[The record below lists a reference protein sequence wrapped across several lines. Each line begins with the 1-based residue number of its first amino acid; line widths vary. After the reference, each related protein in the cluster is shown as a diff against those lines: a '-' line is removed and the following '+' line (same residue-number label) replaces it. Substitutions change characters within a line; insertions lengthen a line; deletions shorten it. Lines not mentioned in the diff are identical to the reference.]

1 MKKLLKQALLLI
13 GGCAFS
19 IAVASLVACNE
30 KIATDNSTGNK
41 PTQSSSNGSSSTDS
55 STENLKTESLGLEY
69 ILNEDNNS
77 YSVVSIGTCQDTD
90 IVIPSKYEDKPVT
103 VIWANAF
110 NGYTS
115 LKSITIPESVTSI
128 GGDAFY
134 DTAYYNNEEN
144 WENDVLYIGT
154 HLIRAK
160 TSINGTYTIK
170 DGTKCI
176 ASSAFYECKNLTSI
190 TMPESVTTV
199 GSEVFYEC
207 DNLTSI
213 TMPESVTT
221 MGSMVF
227 WKCKKLT
234 NVVLSSNLTSIE
246 SWTFY
251 QCNTLLNIIIPDSV
265 TLIGSSAFE
274 YCKKLE
280 TVQIGNGVVIIG
292 SKAFAEC
299 NSLTSIEI
307 PNSVETIGD
316 EVFWNCYNLER
327 INIGSGVTSISRE
340 AFYNCIALKSVY
352 IIDIAAWCN
361 ITFSQTSANPL
372 GKAENFYLNNELIT
386 QLVIPET
393 VTMIN
398 AYAFLYCQTITS
410 VIIPS
415 SVKFID
421 HGAFYCPNVTSV
433 YYEGTTEDWEKM
445 KVGIMNQPLMNATR
459 YYYSDTEPTLNDDG
473 TAYED
478 NYWHYIDGI
487 PSIWKL

>member
-13 GGCAFS
+13 GVCAFS

-55 STENLKTESLGLEY
+55 STANKPTQSSSDGSSSTDSSMENLKTESLGLEY
-69 ILNEDNNS
+69 VLNKDNNS
-77 YSVVSIGTCQDTD
+77 YSVVSVGTCQDTD

-128 GGDAFY
+128 GEDAFY

-144 WENDVLYIGT
+144 WENGVLYIGT

-176 ASSAFYECKNLTSI
+176 ASSAFYEC
-190 TMPESVTTV
+190 
-199 GSEVFYEC
+199 
-207 DNLTSI
+207 DNLKSI

-221 MGSMVF
+221 MGSGVF
-227 WKCKKLT
+227 WKCKKLE

-251 QCNTLLNIIIPDSV
+251 QCDILSNIIIPDSV
-265 TLIGSSAFE
+265 TLIGTSAFE
-274 YCKKLE
+274 SCKKLE
-280 TVQIGNGVVIIG
+280 TVQIGNSVTTIG
-292 SKAFAEC
+292 GKAFREC
-299 NSLTSIEI
+299 NSLISIEI
-307 PNSVETIGD
+307 PNSVESIGS
-316 EVFWNCYNLER
+316 EAFWNCYNLAR
-327 INIGSGVTSISRE
+327 IDIGSGLRSIVGE
-340 AFYNCIALKSVY
+340 VFYNCIALKGVY
-352 IIDIAAWCN
+352 ITDIVAWCN
-361 ITFSQTSANPL
+361 ISFRGSSCNPL
-372 GKAENFYLNNELIT
+372 SCTTNLYLNNELIT
-386 QLVIPET
+386 QLIIPET

-398 AYAFLYCQTITS
+398 AYVFFNCRTITS

-415 SVKFID
+415 SVKFIEHD
-421 HGAFYCPNVTSV
+421 AFLHCSNLTSV

-445 KVGIMNQPLMNATR
+445 EVGIMNQPLMNATR

>member
-69 ILNEDNNS
+69 VLNKDNNS
-77 YSVVSIGTCQDTD
+77 YSVASVGACQDTD

-115 LKSITIPESVTSI
+115 LTSITIPESVTSI
-128 GGDAFY
+128 GEDAFY

-176 ASSAFYECKNLTSI
+176 ASSAFYEC
-190 TMPESVTTV
+190 
-199 GSEVFYEC
+199 
-207 DNLTSI
+207 DNLKSI

-221 MGSMVF
+221 MGSGVF
-227 WKCKKLT
+227 WKCKKLE

-251 QCNTLLNIIIPDSV
+251 QCDILSNIIIPDSV

-280 TVQIGNGVVIIG
+280 TVQIGNGVATIE
-292 SKAFAEC
+292 SKAFCEC

-307 PNSVETIGD
+307 PNSVESIGS
-316 EVFWNCYNLER
+316 EAFWNCYNLAR
-327 INIGSGVTSISRE
+327 IDIGSGLRSIVGQV
-340 AFYNCIALKSVY
+340 FYNCIALKGVY
-352 IIDIAAWCN
+352 ITDIAAWCN
-361 ITFSQTSANPL
+361 ISFRGSICNPL
-372 GKAENFYLNNELIT
+372 SCTTNLYLNNELIT
-386 QLVIPET
+386 QLIIPET

-398 AYAFLYCQTITS
+398 TYVFFNCQTITS

-421 HGAFYCPNVTSV
+421 HDAFLHCSNLTCV

-478 NYWHYIDGI
+478 NYWHYVNGV

>member
-1 MKKLLKQALLLI
+1 MKKRIKQVLLLI
-13 GGCAFS
+13 GVCVFS
-19 IAVASLVACNE
+19 IAVASLVACSE

-69 ILNEDNNS
+69 VLNKDNNS
-77 YSVVSIGTCQDTD
+77 YSVVSVGTCQDTD

-160 TSINGTYTIK
+160 TSINGAYTIK

-176 ASSAFYECKNLTSI
+176 ASSAFYECDNLKSI

-213 TMPESVTT
+213 TMPENVTT
-221 MGSMVF
+221 MGSAVF
-227 WKCKKLT
+227 WKCNKLE

-246 SWTFY
+246 S
-251 QCNTLLNIIIPDSV
+251 C
-265 TLIGSSAFE
+265 
-274 YCKKLE
+274 
-280 TVQIGNGVVIIG
+280 
-292 SKAFAEC
+292 
-299 NSLTSIEI
+299 
-307 PNSVETIGD
+307 
-316 EVFWNCYNLER
+316 
-327 INIGSGVTSISRE
+327 
-340 AFYNCIALKSVY
+340 
-352 IIDIAAWCN
+352 
-361 ITFSQTSANPL
+361 
-372 GKAENFYLNNELIT
+372 
-386 QLVIPET
+386 
-393 VTMIN
+393 
-398 AYAFLYCQTITS
+398 
-410 VIIPS
+410 
-415 SVKFID
+415 
-421 HGAFYCPNVTSV
+421 
-433 YYEGTTEDWEKM
+433 
-445 KVGIMNQPLMNATR
+445 
-459 YYYSDTEPTLNDDG
+459 
-473 TAYED
+473 
-478 NYWHYIDGI
+478 
-487 PSIWKL
+487 

>member
-30 KIATDNSTGNK
+30 KIATD
-41 PTQSSSNGSSSTDS
+41 S
-55 STENLKTESLGLEY
+55 STENKKTESLGLEY
-69 ILNEDNNS
+69 VLNKDNNS
-77 YSVVSIGTCQDTD
+77 YSVASVGACQDTD

-115 LKSITIPESVTSI
+115 LTSITIPESVTSI
-128 GGDAFY
+128 GEDAFY

-160 TSINGTYTIK
+160 TSINGAYTIK

-176 ASSAFYECKNLTSI
+176 ASSAFYEC
-190 TMPESVTTV
+190 
-199 GSEVFYEC
+199 
-207 DNLTSI
+207 DNLKSI

-221 MGSMVF
+221 MGSGVF
-227 WKCKKLT
+227 WKCKKLE

-251 QCNTLLNIIIPDSV
+251 QCNTLSNIIIPDSV

-307 PNSVETIGD
+307 PNSVEIIESEAFG
-316 EVFWNCYNLER
+316 NCYNLAR
-327 INIGSGVTSISRE
+327 IDIGSGLRSLNGRV
-340 AFYNCIALKSVY
+340 FNYCLALKDVY
-352 IIDIAAWCN
+352 ITDIAAWCD
-361 ITFSQTSANPL
+361 ISFL
-372 GKAENFYLNNELIT
+372 GSGSSLLSYATNLYLNNELIT
-386 QLVIPET
+386 QLVIPAT

-398 AYAFLYCQTITS
+398 AYAFFNCQTITS

-421 HGAFYCPNVTSV
+421 HDAFLHCSNLTCV
-433 YYEGTTEDWEKM
+433 YYEGTTEDWRNVQVEY
-445 KVGIMNQPLMNATR
+445 MNQPFVNATR
-459 YYYSDTEPTLNDDG
+459 YCYSETEPALNTDG

>member
-30 KIATDNSTGNK
+30 KIATD
-41 PTQSSSNGSSSTDS
+41 S

-69 ILNEDNNS
+69 VLNKDNNS
-77 YSVVSIGTCQDTD
+77 YSVASVGTCQDTD

-103 VIWANAF
+103 LIWGNAF

-128 GGDAFY
+128 GEDAFY

-144 WENDVLYIGT
+144 WENGVLYIGK

-176 ASSAFYECKNLTSI
+176 ADSAFDECKNLTSI
-190 TMPESVTTV
+190 TMPESVTT
-199 GSEVFYEC
+199 
-207 DNLTSI
+207 
-213 TMPESVTT
+213 
-221 MGSMVF
+221 MGSSVF
-227 WKCKKLT
+227 WKCNKLE

-251 QCNTLLNIIIPDSV
+251 QCNTLSNIIIPDSV
-265 TLIGSSAFE
+265 TLIGTSAFE
-274 YCKKLE
+274 SCKKLE
-280 TVQIGNGVVIIG
+280 TVQIGNSVTTIG
-292 SKAFAEC
+292 GKAFREC
-299 NSLTSIEI
+299 NSLTSIKI
-307 PNSVETIGD
+307 PNSVESIGS
-316 EVFWNCYNLER
+316 EAFWNCYNLAR
-327 INIGSGVTSISRE
+327 IDIGSGLRSIVGE
-340 AFYNCIALKSVY
+340 VFYNCIALKDVY
-352 IIDIAAWCN
+352 ITDIAAWCN
-361 ITFSQTSANPL
+361 ITFSHTSTNPL
-372 GKAENFYLNNELIT
+372 GRAENFYLNNELIT
-386 QLVIPET
+386 QRVIPET

-421 HGAFYCPNVTSV
+421 HDAFSCSNVTSV

-445 KVGIMNQPLMNATR
+445 KVGSMNQPLMNATR
-459 YYYSDTEPTLNDDG
+459 YYYSETEPALNTDG

-478 NYWHYIDGI
+478 NYWHYVNGV

>member
-1 MKKLLKQALLLI
+1 MKIKKTLI
-13 GGCAFS
+13 S
-19 IAVASLVACNE
+19 ILTGFCISLMIASLFTACNE
-30 KIATDNSTGNK
+30 NLT
-41 PTQSSSNGSSSTDS
+41 TDS
-55 STENLKTESLGLEY
+55 STENKKAESLGLEY
-69 ILNEDNNS
+69 TLNEDNNS
-77 YSVVSIGTCQDTD
+77 YSVVSVGTCQDTD

-103 VIWANAF
+103 VIFANAF

-128 GGDAFY
+128 GEDAFY
-134 DTAYYNNEEN
+134 NTAYYNDEEK
-144 WENDVLYIGT
+144 WENGVLYIGT

-176 ASSAFYECKNLTSI
+176 ASSAFYEC
-190 TMPESVTTV
+190 
-199 GSEVFYEC
+199 
-207 DNLTSI
+207 DNLKSI

-221 MGSMVF
+221 MGSGVF
-227 WKCKKLT
+227 WKCKKLE

-251 QCNTLLNIIIPDSV
+251 QCDILSNIIIPDSV
-265 TLIGSSAFE
+265 TLIGSSAFA
-274 YCKKLE
+274 YCNKLK
-280 TVQIGNGVVIIG
+280 TVQMGKGVNTIGG
-292 SKAFAEC
+292 KAFYEC

-361 ITFSQTSANPL
+361 IAFSHTSANPL
-372 GKAENFYLNNELIT
+372 GRAENFYLNNELLT
-386 QLVIPET
+386 QLVISKT

-415 SVKFID
+415 SVKIID
-421 HGAFYCPNVTSV
+421 HDAFYCSNVTSV

-459 YYYSDTEPTLNDDG
+459 YYYSETEPALNTDG

>member
-30 KIATDNSTGNK
+30 KIATDSSTGNK

-69 ILNEDNNS
+69 VLNKDNNS
-77 YSVVSIGTCQDTD
+77 YSVVSVGTCQDTD

-115 LKSITIPESVTSI
+115 LKNITIPESVTSI
-128 GGDAFY
+128 GEDAFY
-134 DTAYYNNEEN
+134 DTAYYNNEEK
-144 WENDVLYIGT
+144 WENGVLYIGT

-176 ASSAFYECKNLTSI
+176 ASSAFYEC
-190 TMPESVTTV
+190 E
-199 GSEVFYEC
+199 
-207 DNLTSI
+207 NLTSI

-221 MGSMVF
+221 MGSGVF
-227 WKCKKLT
+227 WKCKKLE

-251 QCNTLLNIIIPDSV
+251 QCDILSNIIIPDSV

-280 TVQIGNGVVIIG
+280 TVQIGNGVATIG
-292 SKAFAEC
+292 SKAFCEC

-307 PNSVETIGD
+307 PNSVETIESEAFG
-316 EVFWNCYNLER
+316 NCYNLAR
-327 INIGSGVTSISRE
+327 LDIGTGLRSLNGRV
-340 AFYNCIALKSVY
+340 FNYCLALKDVY
-352 IIDIAAWCN
+352 ITDIAAWCD
-361 ITFSQTSANPL
+361 ISFLGRYSSPL
-372 GKAENFYLNNELIT
+372 SYATNLYLNNELIT

-398 AYAFLYCQTITS
+398 AYAFFNCQTITS

-421 HGAFYCPNVTSV
+421 HDAFLYCSNLTCV

>member
-13 GGCAFS
+13 GVCAFS

-69 ILNEDNNS
+69 VLNKDNNS
-77 YSVVSIGTCQDTD
+77 YSVVSVGTCQDTD

-128 GGDAFY
+128 GDDAFY

-144 WENDVLYIGT
+144 WENGVLYIGT

-176 ASSAFYECKNLTSI
+176 ANRAFYEC
-190 TMPESVTTV
+190 E
-199 GSEVFYEC
+199 
-207 DNLTSI
+207 NLTSI

-221 MGSMVF
+221 MGSGVF
-227 WKCKKLT
+227 WKCKKLE

-246 SWTFY
+246 SRTFY
-251 QCNTLLNIIIPDSV
+251 QCDSLLNIIIPDSV

-280 TVQIGNGVVIIG
+280 TVQMGNGVATIG
-292 SKAFAEC
+292 SKAFCEC

-307 PNSVETIGD
+307 PNSVETIESEAFG
-316 EVFWNCYNLER
+316 NCYNLAR
-327 INIGSGVTSISRE
+327 LDIGTGLRSLNGRV
-340 AFYNCIALKSVY
+340 FNYCLALKDVY
-352 IIDIAAWCN
+352 ITDIAAWCD
-361 ITFSQTSANPL
+361 ISFLGSYSSPL
-372 GKAENFYLNNELIT
+372 SCATNLYLNNELIT

-398 AYAFLYCQTITS
+398 AYAFSNCQTITS

-421 HGAFYCPNVTSV
+421 HDAFLCSNLTRV